1 MKKIEIV
8 DHVVS
13 TTTLSRS
20 QAIDAVESVFA
31 AIGESLCK
39 GENVYIRGFATFK
52 VHNSKEKKAR
62 NISKGTAVLIPAHR
76 TAKLIVSNHLKEA
89 MNRNGKRGV

>member
-1 MKKIEIV
+1 MKKIDIV
-8 DHVVS
+8 EHVVS

-62 NISKGTAVLIPAHR
+62 NISKGTAVMVPAR
-76 TAKLIVSNHLKEA
+76 NTAKLIISKDLKEK
-89 MNRNGKRGV
+89 MNK

>member
-1 MKKIEIV
+1 MKKIDIV
-8 DHVVS
+8 EHVVS

-62 NISKGTAVLIPAHR
+62 NISKGTAVIISAHR
-76 TAKLIVSNHLKEA
+76 TAKLIVSNQLKEA
-89 MNRNGKRGV
+89 MNSNGKREV